1 MVDFGEELPPEV
13 TQQFASS
20 DEDVMIVDTIVK
32 YSSFSPGSTEERLY
46 VQTTDNI
53 YTFKRGKKSR
63 MYRIKD
69 VSAIFKAND
78 NEGDFMLFF
87 ERSEDLHVSSKKR
100 AELITI
106 LQLRF
111 INFNRNITLRIYSV
125 PSSDLMM
132 YHQTNTAKNKM
143 AGIFD
148 LPSNNARVLADEIK
162 GEEEFNNELLKKR
175 QAREG
180 DIDDNIF
187 EIERPALPDGKDTP
201 TGQGPSN
208 ALD

>member
-1 MVDFGEELPPEV
+1 
-13 TQQFASS
+13 
-20 DEDVMIVDTIVK
+20 
-32 YSSFSPGSTEERLY
+32 
-46 VQTTDNI
+46 
-53 YTFKRGKKSR
+53 

-143 AGIFD
+143 AGT
-148 LPSNNARVLADEIK
+148 SQGNNCNCCSYSEPC
-162 GEEEFNNELLKKR
+162 G
-175 QAREG
+175 
-180 DIDDNIF
+180 
-187 EIERPALPDGKDTP
+187 
-201 TGQGPSN
+201 
-208 ALD
+208 